1 MDIFGGISSKIAD
14 IVGGMIYAI
23 YKSFIEPWT
32 KIDSLEE
39 LIFGNFEVKDD
50 VVYWGT
56 FTSKELALGF
66 LPSYHLM
73 IGLAG
78 VFLVAFIVIAG
89 MRISSSSL
97 SPNRRNETFEF
108 SKELILVGIGLF
120 SLPEF
125 YSFLFSI
132 NTGIVGVFDAATADG
147 IFKMDIKLED
157 GSSLSSDTGFIG
169 KILIEL
175 ILFGL
180 GIWANFYYLMRK
192 VTLLIL
198 MGLGP
203 LMLVFWMLPQF
214 KSITMAWLKELIST
228 IFIQSIHSFVYWTV
242 AIVSLANDT
251 PIGTLIVYILFIP
264 ISEQIRGLLGMGG
277 GMQSALAKTGSMF
290 GLAGL
295 GAMAGAVKGAFG
307 DKSVM
312 GALKGMKDG
321 VKSGRGNGSDGS
333 KDGCISSEADFAS
346 TKASKMLKAGDVV
359 SKMGKATLG
368 IAGAVA
374 GSGLGPVGALAMA
387 EAGSKIG
394 DITGGLTGRV
404 GAAAGLGVAE
414 RVMKGK
420 RAFDE
425 LKKARE
431 GSDEA
436 MVSAVAD
443 QNTAGWTGQNRDSV
457 MAKLREN
464 FPDAT
469 QADLDKKFSDIVAA
483 KKEAFTA
490 DAKSN
495 WQSAKS
501 VAKGAGN
508 GNALVASSANAMT
521 NQWAKD
527 NEESFNKDYDKSNP
541 QQHGESD
548 SAYIQRRSQ
557 AFGEHKA
564 QMKENFI
571 KDGNTFLRDKA
582 DADGNVGRNALATF
596 MGEKAGAHNGAY
608 NVSNL
613 TDAAISGME
622 HVAGV
627 PMFDKA
633 GKPNMQMIATGLATA
648 RTERM
653 KNDHI
658 QSAIADGVTTI
669 DQAMTSWRAKERT
682 VMDDNFKLY
691 SDKGFEN
698 QVNNTVV
705 PPPSSTTQALKQNI
719 GAVVGGAGWNSVKNI
734 GGIAKAATNQGMFSF
749 NESMIQGNFLTAVPD
764 AVGAASTA
772 GINQHI
778 SNHSG
783 DAVQA
788 QRKVT
793 QTAGYVSGMLL
804 GRTGMTKA
812 QEIMG
817 TVSMAAGYGPSVQS
831 QISSASEV
839 IQMAQ
844 KVMDDNGNM
853 VLAPGA
859 IQQVTTRDGSYVQV
873 KTNAGEVRTVS
884 RIGAG
889 SESLKSGQ
897 TVYQDLIINENGTTL
912 DVAQVGRSGM
922 STYQIDSGGGRIP
935 VQHSVQDPISLLGN
949 VNTPQHAYIQ
959 RPTVPVLSQRVD
971 AGTFHTEDLA
981 SGIEKGTFENIQVVI
996 EKGQQYV
1003 TAESNGQTYRV
1014 SPISKGDARINSN
1027 QTMTIPVEVT
1037 PGGQIF
1043 SADGKRSW
1051 QRPASINMIEG
1062 QTMMDSSGQTFGVNG
1077 VINSQTQQVVT
1088 QTSSQN
1094 ISNGEGGN
1102 ATRQVLQR
1110 KVNVV
1115 QDGSGSTNETIVH
1128 TVHQTVKT
1136 GVQLSQSSSQQS
1148 TGADINLQSQSYYND
1163 GLNFNNLM
1171 TSRARQHAQR
1181 NINRR
1186 AELDRNRHKQGVV
1199 N

>member
-50 VVYWGT
+50 VIYWGT
-56 FTSKELALGF
+56 FTSKELSLGF
-66 LPSYHLM
+66 LPLYQVM
-73 IGLAG
+73 TGLAG

-89 MRISSSSL
+89 MRIASSSL
-97 SPNRRNETFEF
+97 SPNRRNETLEF
-108 SKELILVGIGLF
+108 SKELVLVGIGLF
-120 SLPEF
+120 NLPEF
-125 YSFLFSI
+125 YSLLFSI
-132 NTGIVGVFDAATADG
+132 NMEIVGVFDKATPED
-147 IFKMDIKLED
+147 IFKLDFKLED

-175 ILFGL
+175 ILLGL
-180 GIWANFYYLMRK
+180 GVWANFYYLMRK

-198 MGLGP
+198 MSMGP
-203 LMLVFWMLPQF
+203 VMLVFWMLPQF
-214 KSITMAWLKELIST
+214 KSITMTWLKELITT
-228 IFIQSIHSFVYWTV
+228 IFIQAIHSFVFWTI
-242 AIVSLANDT
+242 AIISLANDSL
-251 PIGTLIVYILFIP
+251 IGTLIVYVLFIP
-264 ISEQIRGLLGMGG
+264 ISEQIRGLLGMSG
-277 GMQSALAKTGSMF
+277 GMQNTLSKTGSMF

-321 VKSGRGNGSDGS
+321 VKNKLGSEGS
-333 KDGCISSEADFAS
+333 KDGGISSEADFAS
-346 TKASKMLKAGDVV
+346 TKASKMLKAGDIV

-368 IAGAVA
+368 VAGAVA
-374 GSGLGPVGALAMA
+374 GSGLGPVGAIAMA
-387 EAGSKIG
+387 EAGAKAG
-394 DITGGLTGRV
+394 DIAGGFTGRV
-404 GAAAGLGVAE
+404 GAAVGLGVAN

-420 RAFDE
+420 RAIDE
-425 LKKARE
+425 LNNARE
-431 GSDEA
+431 GGDDA
-436 MVSAVAD
+436 MAEAVAN
-443 QNTAGWTGQNRDSV
+443 QETASWTGQNRDSV

-464 FPDAT
+464 FPSAT
-469 QADLDKKFSDIVAA
+469 EADLDKKFSDIVAA

-490 DAKSN
+490 DAKAN
-495 WQSAKS
+495 WQTAKS
-501 VAKGAGN
+501 IANGAGN
-508 GNALVASSANAMT
+508 GNALVASSATAMAS
-521 NQWAKD
+521 QWAKD
-527 NEESFNKDYDKSNP
+527 NEESFNNDYDKSNP
-541 QQHGESD
+541 QQPGESD
-548 SAYIQRRSQ
+548 SAYMKRRSQ
-557 AFGEHKA
+557 AFGERKA
-564 QMKENFI
+564 QMKENFM
-571 KDGNTFLRDKA
+571 KDGNTFVSAKA
-582 DADGNVGRNALATF
+582 DADGNVGRKALAVF
-596 MGEKAGAHNGAY
+596 MGEKAGSHNGARD
-608 NVSNL
+608 VSNL

-627 PMFDKA
+627 PMFDNA
-633 GKPNMQMIATGLATA
+633 GKPNMQMITTGLASA

-658 QSAIADGVTTI
+658 TSAMADGVTTI
-669 DQAMTSWRAKERT
+669 DQAMTSWRSKEQK
-682 VMDDNFKLY
+682 VMDDNFNMY
-691 SDKGFEN
+691 SDKGFKN
-698 QVNNTVV
+698 QVQDTVV
-705 PPPSSTTQALKQNI
+705 SPPSSTAQTIKQN
-719 GAVVGGAGWNSVKNI
+719 ADAFVGGLGWNGIKKA
-734 GGIAKAATNQGMFSF
+734 GGIVKAASSQGMGSLK
-749 NESMIQGNFLTAVPD
+749 ESVAQGNFLTAVPD
-764 AVGAASTA
+764 AIGTASTA

-778 SNHSG
+778 AQHNG

-793 QTAGYVSGMLL
+793 QSVGYASGVLL
-804 GRTGMTKA
+804 GRTGMSKA
-812 QEIMG
+812 QSIMS
-817 TVSMAAGYGPSVQS
+817 TVSMAAGYGASVQS

-853 VLAPGA
+853 VLAQGA

-897 TVYQDLIINENGTTL
+897 TVYQDLTIDESGKTL
-912 DVAQVGRSGM
+912 EVATVGRSGV
-922 STYQIDSGGGRIP
+922 STYQMDSGGARIP

-949 VNTPQHAYIQ
+949 VNTPQHAYVP
-959 RPTVPVLSQRVD
+959 RPTAPVLSQRVD

-981 SGIEKGTFENIQVVI
+981 SGIEKGNYKNVQVVI

-1003 TAESNGQTYRV
+1003 TAETNGQTYRV
-1014 SPISKGDARINSN
+1014 SPITKGDARMDSN

-1037 PGGQIF
+1037 PGGQIL
-1043 SADGKRSW
+1043 SANGN
-1051 QRPASINMIEG
+1051 RPASINMIQG
-1062 QTMMDSSGQTFGVNG
+1062 QTIQDSNGQIIGVNG
-1077 VINSQTQQVVT
+1077 LINAQTQQVVT
-1088 QTSSQN
+1088 QTTKQN
-1094 ISNGEGGN
+1094 ISNGVGGN

-1110 KVNVV
+1110 KVTVL
-1115 QDGSGSTNETIVH
+1115 QDDVGPTNETIVH
-1128 TVHQTVKT
+1128 TVHETVRT
-1136 GVQLSQSSSQQS
+1136 GSEHGQVTSQQV
-1148 TGADINLQSQSYYND
+1148 TGADKNLQSQSYYND

-1171 TSRARQHAQR
+1171 TSRSRQHAQR